1 MIFPTFMPSFAKKL
15 GKLIMKIILQI
26 FAWPIY
32 GCFNYVY
39 GIYNVFKY
47 VCQNVSDSA
56 IAILDF
62 ARNFRKNVLTSI
74 LTLILIVIFVI
85 VAAFVGKAFKFMYEK
100 VHPTA
105 FPKQGTKKY
114 NWPAYII
121 CIGTILVP
129 AQKSLSFLVF
139 GLQVSSYQFVVLL
152 DPFSTWIAPL
162 PLPARFCLWLLY
174 LLGYFGVTAI
184 VTYVSYRKG
193 FKKIFLATSRDKFVD
208 DAFDSI
214 FFAKTRT
221 RFIALILV
229 LQIFGWILFDH
240 SGRQK
245 VR

>member
-32 GCFNYVY
+32 GCINYVY
-39 GIYNVFKY
+39 GIHNVLRF
-47 VCQNVSDSA
+47 VQQNVSDSV
-56 IAILDF
+56 IAIREF
-62 ARNFRKNVLTSI
+62 ARNFRSNVFTSI
-74 LTLILIVIFVI
+74 LTLVLIAIFII
-85 VAAFVGKAFKFMYEK
+85 VAAFVGKAFKFIYEK

-174 LLGYFGVTAI
+174 LLGYFGATAI

-221 RFIALILV
+221 RFIALILA